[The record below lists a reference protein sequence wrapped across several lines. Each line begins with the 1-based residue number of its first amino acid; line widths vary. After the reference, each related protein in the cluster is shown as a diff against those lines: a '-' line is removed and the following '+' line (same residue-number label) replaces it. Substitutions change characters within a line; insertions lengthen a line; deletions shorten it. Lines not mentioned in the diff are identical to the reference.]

1 MVPSARTPLRADR
14 LRSLNTARPVR
25 VEADAEG
32 IPLTVEDGMR
42 HPVELIRESWRV
54 DDEWWRVPIARR
66 YFDLLLDGGRRV
78 LLFHDLTSDEWSVQR
93 P

>member
-1 MVPSARTPLRADR
+1 MVPPSRTPLRTDR
-14 LRSLNTARPVR
+14 LRSLNAARSVR
-25 VEADAEG
+25 VETDAEG
-32 IPLTVEDGMR
+32 TPVAVEDGAR

-54 DDEWWRVPIARR
+54 DDEWWRAPIARR

-78 LLFHDLTSDEWSVQR
+78 LLFHDLVADEWSVQR

>member
-1 MVPSARTPLRADR
+1 MVPSSRTPLRADR
-14 LRSLNTARPVR
+14 LRSLNAARPVR

-32 IPLTVEDGMR
+32 VPLWMEDGAR
-42 HPVELIRESWRV
+42 HPVELVRESWRV
-54 DDEWWRVPIARR
+54 DDEWWRAPVARR

-78 LLFHDLTSDEWSVQR
+78 LLFHDLVSDEWSVQR